1 MSAFVAWME
10 TINIVI
16 NTKDASTLENETIW
30 ILDKNIDTRF
40 EEKLLMHI
48 ADNIYTPQ
56 YILDMLADYHDVDVR
71 TSVARNMSKS
81 HSAAVKLSNDCEKDV
96 RDIIRAHYGD
106 L

>member
-1 MSAFVAWME
+1 MSSFEVHME
-10 TINIVI
+10 TV
-16 NTKDASTLENETIW
+16 NTIRNTGDSALLENIAIEIM
-30 ILDKNIDTRF
+30 DKNIDVRL

-71 TSVARNMSKS
+71 SSVAGNMSKS
-81 HSAAVKLSNDCEKDV
+81 HSTAVKLSNDCEKDV
-96 RDIIRAHYGD
+96 CDIIRAYYGD